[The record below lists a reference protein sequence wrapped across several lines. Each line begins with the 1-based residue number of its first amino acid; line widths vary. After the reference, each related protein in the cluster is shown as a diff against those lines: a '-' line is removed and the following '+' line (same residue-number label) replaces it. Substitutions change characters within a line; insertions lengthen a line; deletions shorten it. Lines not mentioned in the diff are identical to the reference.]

1 MELDRSILASGEKSA
16 FLSAFIKDLDEKQ
29 SLLIAIAESNLRIK
43 DEAHMSNYA
52 KERTMFE
59 IGSYVLAEH
68 RHNALRRGPKS
79 KMLPFL
85 RGPLLVKTRNEM
97 TGMYTVQNLVT
108 STTSEYHMSRL
119 RPFLYDE
126 RTKAPLQ
133 VAVTDSA
140 DEFIVERVL
149 EMKGNVRR
157 ARKFLRFKIRWAGY
171 GPQDDTW
178 EKWDFVRDSDQLQ
191 LFLSNHDNHRVRKLM
206 KKDFIPPELR
216 QEDSEDDD
224 A

>member
-1 MELDRSILASGEKSA
+1 
-16 FLSAFIKDLDEKQ
+16 
-29 SLLIAIAESNLRIK
+29 
-43 DEAHMSNYA
+43 
-52 KERTMFE
+52 
-59 IGSYVLAEH
+59 
-68 RHNALRRGPKS
+68 
-79 KMLPFL
+79 
-85 RGPLLVKTRNEM
+85 
-97 TGMYTVQNLVT
+97 
-108 STTSEYHMSRL
+108 
-119 RPFLYDE
+119 
-126 RTKAPLQ
+126 
-133 VAVTDSA
+133 
-140 DEFIVERVL
+140 
-149 EMKGNVRR
+149 MKGNVRR